1 MTKNRTWL
9 ITASAALALGASFEA
24 SACSIFPPSP
34 PKIEAGETSEA
45 FETRLASWIRN
56 RDLKDAYFTGQ
67 SLGYS
72 KAREATLWEAAPVI
86 ALVRIVKIEGVG
98 DLGQTYAT
106 TITLEVVR
114 TARGRKGP
122 RPRFKLWRE
131 DMDFCARNRIQQ
143 VQNGKLGDK
152 FVMFAQEGPL
162 GMKSLIEIYDALFAL
177 DKRTTDLLGAEL
189 RSPWQPEY
197 LKQ

>member
-1 MTKNRTWL
+1 MTTKRAWL
-9 ITASAALALGASFEA
+9 ISASAALALCASSEA

-34 PKIEAGETSEA
+34 PKIQAGETSDA
-45 FETRLASWIRN
+45 FKTRLASWIRN

-106 TITLEVVR
+106 TITLEVVQ
-114 TARGRKGP
+114 TARGKKGR
-122 RPRFKLWRE
+122 RPPFKLWRVNF
-131 DMDFCARNRIQQ
+131 DSCAMDRVEI
-143 VQNGKLGDK
+143 VQHGKVGDK
-152 FVMFAQEGPL
+152 FVVFAREGPI
-162 GMKSLIEIYDALFAL
+162 GMTSLIQIYDAQFAL
-177 DKRTTDLLGAEL
+177 DERTTDLLGTTL
-189 RSPWQPEY
+189 QPPWQPEY
-197 LKQ
+197 LKP